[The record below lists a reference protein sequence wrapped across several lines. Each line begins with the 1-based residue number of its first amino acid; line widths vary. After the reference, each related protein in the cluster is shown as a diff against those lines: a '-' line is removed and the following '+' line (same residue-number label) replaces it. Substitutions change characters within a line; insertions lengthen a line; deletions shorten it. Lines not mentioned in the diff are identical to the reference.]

1 MKYLLVDKLDNI
13 TTSVELGSDVGVSG
27 ARTYFLGVKKIEEKE
42 FDKLWKVMTRKE
54 YDIQFKASL
63 QNRLMDKMKYR
74 WWEEDKEIIDDE
86 LKY

>member
-1 MKYLLVDKLDNI
+1 VKYLLVDKLDNI
-13 TTSVELGSDVGVSG
+13 TTSVELGSNVGVSG

-42 FDKLWKVMTRKE
+42 FDKLWKVMSEKE

-63 QNRLMDKMKYR
+63 QNRQLDKMKYR

>member
-13 TTSVELGSDVGVSG
+13 TTSVELGSNVGVSG

-42 FDKLWKVMTRKE
+42 FDKLWKVMSEKE

-63 QNRLMDKMKYR
+63 QNRQLDKMKYR

-86 LKY
+86 LKF